1 LSESYPGSH
10 LYSWNGIL
18 APRGTPAEV
27 VDRLSVALQKIA
39 ASGEFRQ
46 YLLELGLIP
55 AGGTPAE
62 FRSFLEKDFENWGA
76 IVKRNAI
83 RLD

>member
-1 LSESYPGSH
+1 
-10 LYSWNGIL
+10 
-18 APRGTPAEV
+18 
-27 VDRLSVALQKIA
+27 VDRLSVPLQKIA
-39 ASGEFRQ
+39 ASSEFRQ

-62 FRSFLEKDFENWGA
+62 FRSFLAKDLENWGA
-76 IVKRNAI
+76 VVKRSGI